1 MADLTPRLSIPV
13 PSEFEEPYYET
24 SRDGSLALDS
34 IGYSNAENSQLQ
46 FLSTGSVGWDVAGAP
61 PNGLVYWTEDIDVT
75 GFSDAFKAYIAGGAS
90 VEMQDGEV
98 LFFLL
103 PRALRARTELTLYRS
118 NRIFLEGS
126 RLPDLRLF
134 CARVGDKLYFQNG
147 LSLKD
152 GQEGE
157 LFGGGLFPS
166 TITPI
171 HQHEPALVIQP
182 PSAGVSTLDAG
193 ITAPDLI
200 KVEVYRNGQLL
211 AAPDDYTINL
221 GTGIVTLVIP
231 TVHGSER
238 FVLLR
243 ETRDPI
249 SLTLGHSHLST
260 LVLKP
265 APATALLDML
275 VTAPVLDA
283 VDLFRG
289 GAILVEPDDY
299 TLDTGTG
306 FVTLVTPT
314 GVGEVFVAHRRINV

>member
-24 SRDGSLALDS
+24 SRDGSLAVDA

-46 FLSTGSVGWDVAGAP
+46 FLSAGTVGWDTTGAP
-61 PNGLVYWTEDIDVT
+61 PNGLVYWTHDIEVT
-75 GFSDAFKAYIAGGAS
+75 GFSTTFEAYIAGGAS
-90 VEMQDGEV
+90 AELQDGEV
-98 LFFLL
+98 LFFIL
-103 PRALRARTELTLYRS
+103 PRALSTRTELTLYRS
-118 NRIFLEGS
+118 NRIYLEGT

-157 LFGGGLFPS
+157 LFGGGLFPES
-166 TITPI
+166 LLPL

-182 PSAGVSTLDAG
+182 SSAGVSALDAG
-193 ITAPDLI
+193 ITAPDL
-200 KVEVYRNGQLL
+200 VRVDVYRNGQLI
-211 AAPDDYTINL
+211 AAPDDYSVNL
-221 GTGIVTLVIP
+221 GTGIVNLVIA

-238 FVLLR
+238 FVILR

-249 SLTLGHSHLST
+249 SLVLGHSHLT
-260 LVLKP
+260 PLVIKP

-275 VTAPVLDA
+275 VTAPVLDD

-289 GAILVEPDDY
+289 GAILVDPDDY